1 MRELRSGY
9 NLNRLLKYFNMG
21 RSTFYENLKPQKDK
35 YKEIKSEIL
44 DIYYKSNRRKGYR
57 WITSDLKK
65 LGYNINHKTVLRL
78 MQRLGIKSVVRA
90 KKYSSFTGSV
100 SGTAVENIPGR
111 DFSTTEINQK
121 WTTDVTEFKVCGKRV
136 YLSGIMDMHSK
147 ELIAHTVGFSP
158 NMKLI
163 MRMIKLAYRK
173 TGNPKN
179 VIIQSDQGWQYRHVS
194 YKHFLKKKNAVQ
206 SMSRKGN
213 CLDNAVIENFWGI
226 LKTEW
231 FYLNDFDS
239 VDTFLEQLED
249 YIHYFNYERDSS
261 VLNYR
266 SPVEVRTKKMV
277 A

>member
-1 MRELRSGY
+1 
-9 NLNRLLKYFNMG
+9 MG

-100 SGTAVENIPGR
+100 SGTAVENILGR

-213 CLDNAVIENFWGI
+213 GLDNAVIENFWGI

-231 FYLNDFDS
+231 FYLNGFDS

-266 SPVEVRTKKMV
+266 TPVEVRTKKMV

>member
-1 MRELRSGY
+1 
-9 NLNRLLKYFNMG
+9 MG

-90 KKYSSFTGSV
+90 QKYRSFTGSV
-100 SGTAVENIPGR
+100 SGTAVENILGR

-266 SPVEVRTKKMV
+266 SPVEVQTKKMV